1 MSEHWVQTASGRRMD
16 LVSPRAE
23 DILLD
28 DIAVGLSNLCR
39 FTGQVRAG
47 FYSVAQH
54 SVHVAERVL
63 ALTGDVDLAR
73 CGLMHDAPE
82 AYIHDLA
89 SPIKRLLPQYEVM
102 ESLMWLAV
110 VERFGLPKALPPI
123 VKEADA
129 ELLATEKRDLLAP
142 EPAPW
147 PPLPEPL
154 ETTIRPWAPVSA
166 LVFWLG
172 LAEKMRVR

>member
-89 SPIKRLLPQYEVM
+89 SPIKRLLPQYRGDGEPDVARRGGEVRPA
-102 ESLMWLAV
+102 EGAPAHREGSGRGAAGY
-110 VERFGLPKALPPI
+110 R
-123 VKEADA
+123 EAG
-129 ELLATEKRDLLAP
+129 P
-142 EPAPW
+142 SGP
-147 PPLPEPL
+147 
-154 ETTIRPWAPVSA
+154 
-166 LVFWLG
+166 
-172 LAEKMRVR
+172 